1 MPREEHWL
9 GAFCVR
15 GATDVRVMDA
25 RDSMAG
31 AGQGKEMVHLQF
43 VGVRAGEGRGVGGVG
58 SLLEQLK
65 YCVE

>member
-15 GATDVRVMDA
+15 VATDVRVMDV

-58 SLLEQLK
+58 SLLEQ